1 MINEME
7 AKLPYTSLEFCFCSQ
22 NFEKIDINRRDLGI
36 AGDIINYSMVS
47 ISAGST
53 EILENYMKSQGINNN
68 TIKFYKI
75 KLMGN
80 FGIFPIFLKD
90 RT

>member
-1 MINEME
+1 MIEN
-7 AKLPYTSLEFCFCSQ
+7 KNIYKGLECSC
-22 NFEKIDINRRDLGI
+22 NHFEKIPINRRDLGI

>member
-1 MINEME
+1 MAENKYIY
-7 AKLPYTSLEFCFCSQ
+7 KCLEFQC
-22 NFEKIDINRRDLGI
+22 NEFEKIPINRRDLGI

-75 KLMGN
+75 KLIGN
-80 FGIFPIFLKD
+80 FGIFPILLKG
-90 RT
+90 RI